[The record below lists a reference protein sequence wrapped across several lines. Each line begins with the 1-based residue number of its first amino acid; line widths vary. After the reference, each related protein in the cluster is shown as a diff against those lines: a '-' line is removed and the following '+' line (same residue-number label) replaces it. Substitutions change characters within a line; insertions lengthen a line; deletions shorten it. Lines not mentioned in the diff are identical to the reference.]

1 MGLAAS
7 NRVWRPTKKLAATLK
22 PKAQPHSKPYPN
34 PSTSSRPAHR
44 GSGGFAGAAALGG
57 QTGGG
62 GARQAKHGSRWP
74 QVPARPHAARP
85 PGRRPLEPG
94 ARPPGRRPQELGARP
109 ALRAAGRRRPGAV
122 RLPASRDAAARLRL
136 HCTPARGTPTASS
149 QSGQGPGRQVE
160 R

>member
-1 MGLAAS
+1 LGLAAS

-74 QVPARPHAARP
+74 QPAGASVAARGAPARPPAAGARGPPARP
-85 PGRRPLEPG
+85 QARCAYQQIQQPVRPVARSPGGEVKKFDCLI
-94 ARPPGRRPQELGARP
+94 ARESMIQFLFQRFNICL
-109 ALRAAGRRRPGAV
+109 V
-122 RLPASRDAAARLRL
+122 
-136 HCTPARGTPTASS
+136 
-149 QSGQGPGRQVE
+149 
-160 R
+160 